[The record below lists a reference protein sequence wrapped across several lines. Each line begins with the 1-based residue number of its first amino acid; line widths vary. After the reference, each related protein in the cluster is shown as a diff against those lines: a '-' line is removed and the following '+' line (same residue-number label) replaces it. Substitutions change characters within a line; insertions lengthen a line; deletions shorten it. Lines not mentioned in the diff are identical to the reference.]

1 MSRMLAALA
10 VDDWKRSVAMVILYA
25 YGYQLV
31 AWPLL
36 AWGTTLFTAFTG
48 FNLPVPPIVPWEH
61 LMAGTT
67 TLAAIG
73 GIQTWRE
80 RGAQES
86 MTSTTTITARPGGD
100 DGAPAK

>member
-1 MSRMLAALA
+1 MSRLLARLA
-10 VDDWKRSVAMVILYA
+10 VDDWKKSVAFVILYA
-25 YGYQLV
+25 YGYQLC

-36 AWGTTLFTAFTG
+36 AWGTTLVTAFTG
-48 FNLPVPPIVPWEH
+48 YNLPVPPIVPWEH

-80 RGAQES
+80 RGSHES
-86 MTSTTTITARPGGD
+86 MTSTTTITARTGGD
-100 DGAPAK
+100 DGATTK

>member
-1 MSRMLAALA
+1 MSRIAAMLD

-25 YGYQLV
+25 YGYQLC

-36 AWGTTLFTAFTG
+36 AWATTLFTAFTS

-80 RGAQES
+80 RGSET
-86 MTSTTTITARPGGD
+86 MTSSSTTITHSAE
-100 DGAPAK
+100 PAKV

>member
-1 MSRMLAALA
+1 MKILAALA
-10 VDDWKRSVAMVILYA
+10 VDDWKRGVALVILYA

-36 AWGTTLFTAFTG
+36 AWATTLVTAFTSYA
-48 FNLPVPPIVPWEH
+48 LPVPPIVPWEH
-61 LMAGTT
+61 LLTGTT

-80 RGAQES
+80 RMHEGSGSE
-86 MTSTTTITARPGGD
+86 
-100 DGAPAK
+100 PAK